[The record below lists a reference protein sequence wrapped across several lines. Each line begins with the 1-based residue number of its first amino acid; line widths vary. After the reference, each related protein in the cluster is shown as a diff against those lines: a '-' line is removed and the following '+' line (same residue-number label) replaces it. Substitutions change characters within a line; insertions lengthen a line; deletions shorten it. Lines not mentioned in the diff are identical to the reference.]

1 MPSVSVITPTCDR
14 PVAFAL
20 LGRWMARQTR
30 PPDEWIVADGG
41 TRPTDLTGG
50 RYTLTYL
57 RSSIVPP
64 GVANFHANL
73 ERGIQAATGDLIVI
87 MEDDDWYDR
96 THLATLEAQLTTPGI
111 TIAGDG
117 QQRYYNLAHHCWRL
131 MRNKGACLAQTG
143 FHRAL
148 IPTVLEVIADR
159 QKRVTSANPTER
171 QRAIGVDAYLWQS
184 QPRSAWSI
192 EPTST
197 VVGMK
202 GLPGQPGL
210 GVGHRP
216 KSGWTPDPDGAQ
228 LQAWVGAQ
236 DQALYTHLGLTSAP
250 DVE

>member
-1 MPSVSVITPTCDR
+1 
-14 PVAFAL
+14 
-20 LGRWMARQTR
+20 MARQTHQ
-30 PPDEWIVADGG
+30 PDEWIVVDGG
-41 TRPTDLTGG
+41 QLPITC
-50 RYTLTYL
+50 TLGQTHIHQP
-57 RSSIVPP
+57 SPP
-64 GVANFHANL
+64 GVANFLANL
-73 ERGIQAATGDLIVI
+73 QTAIEVATGEII
-87 MEDDDWYDR
+87 ICAEDDDHYAP
-96 THLATLEAQLTTPGI
+96 THLEVMVTQLTQRPEV

-148 IPTVLEVIADR
+148 IPTFLDVIAGR
-159 QKRVTSANPTER
+159 RARVRSASPTER
-171 QRAIGVDAYLWQS
+171 TRAIGVDAYLWQS
-184 QPRSAWSI
+184 QLRSAWAL
-192 EPTST
+192 THTAT

-236 DQALYTHLGLTSAP
+236 DQVLYTHLGLTSAP